1 MPAIKIVNNQKITL
15 NIISVSWFKEKWRQE
30 VQVLETMLL
39 NTGEISRKDEVV
51 YFMVIYLQL
60 QQKDLKALCC
70 QVIKHNSQKIHN

>member
-70 QVIKHNSQKIHN
+70 QDIKHNSQKIHN